1 MFRNR
6 ILTTALLLLIAL
18 IALAACSPAT
28 QESATPTTAPTD
40 PPTDAPAAA
49 TPTTETLSSDAPDL
63 SGCEKLNLNTLSGDD
78 LLTAI
83 PDFTD
88 RMVREFQ
95 EYRPYVSIREFR
107 QEIAKYVDQEQVT
120 IWEAYVFV
128 PVDVNNADAETLM
141 QIPGVDQG
149 LADALIASR
158 PYTDNEAFLIT
169 LGESVSTDD
178 LERAICFL
186 DYEA

>member
-1 MFRNR
+1 
-6 ILTTALLLLIAL
+6 
-18 IALAACSPAT
+18 
-28 QESATPTTAPTD
+28 
-40 PPTDAPAAA
+40 
-49 TPTTETLSSDAPDL
+49 
-63 SGCEKLNLNTLSGDD
+63 
-78 LLTAI
+78 
-83 PDFTD
+83 
-88 RMVREFQ
+88 
-95 EYRPYVSIREFR
+95 
-107 QEIAKYVDQEQVT
+107 
-120 IWEAYVFV
+120 
-128 PVDVNNADAETLM
+128 M